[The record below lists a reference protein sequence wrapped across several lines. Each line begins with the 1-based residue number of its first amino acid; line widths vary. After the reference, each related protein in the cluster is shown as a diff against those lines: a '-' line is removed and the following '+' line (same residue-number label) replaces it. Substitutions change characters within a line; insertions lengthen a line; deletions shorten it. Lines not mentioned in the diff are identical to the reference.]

1 MADFSSLKNQILDDI
16 KQNKTVATSQQRI
29 NAQLKNGTA
38 NYKSAADFSKA
49 LGSAVG
55 DSFKKNVTDVAN
67 EELGQFA
74 RDVVAPVYSQEQKTM
89 LSVCSKV
96 QKQVNADA
104 DLDINPVE
112 IKQDVSRI
120 QHIIQRFEEA
130 SSFDEVSFLI
140 GKNVAQSIARGAV
153 NDSIEDNIDFQEDA
167 GLQTLI
173 VRTDGGGC
181 CDWCASLC
189 GEFHSRE
196 ELPEDFWR
204 VHRNCSCVI
213 DYRVGKTK
221 DKIKYI
227 TNKNG
232 SLSKSNK

>member
-1 MADFSSLKNQILDDI
+1 MADFSSLRNQIFDDI

-55 DSFKKNVTDVAN
+55 DSFKKNVTDVPAN
-67 EELGQFA
+67 ELGQFA
-74 RDVVAPVYSQEQKTM
+74 KDVVAPVYSQEQKTM

-96 QKQVNADA
+96 QKQVNKDA
-104 DLDINPVE
+104 DIDINPLE

-120 QHIIQRFEEA
+120 RHIVQRFEEA
-130 SSFDEVSFLI
+130 STFAEVSFLL
-140 GKNVAQSIARGAV
+140 GSNVAQSIARGAV
-153 NDSIEDNIDFQEDA
+153 NDSMKDNIDFQEDV

-189 GEFHSRE
+189 GEFNSRA
-196 ELPEDFWR
+196 ELPDDFWR
-204 VHRNCSCVI
+204 IHRNCSCVI
-213 DYRVGKTK
+213 DYRVGKTNQ
-221 DKIKYI
+221 KIKYT
-227 TNKNG
+227 TNKMVN
-232 SLSKSNK
+232 